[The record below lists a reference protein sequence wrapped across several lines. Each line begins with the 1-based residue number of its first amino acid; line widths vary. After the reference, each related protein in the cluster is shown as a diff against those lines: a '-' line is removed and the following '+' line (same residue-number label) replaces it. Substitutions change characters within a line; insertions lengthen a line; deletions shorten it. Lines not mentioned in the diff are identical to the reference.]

1 MESTLNAQ
9 IIRENGKKSRFR
21 EVNKKQDYFFVFLAY
36 RGSFRLKGG
45 NGEIIAVSEAYAS
58 KEATADSGMES
69 VKKNA
74 HTAKVVK
81 MKEKYSKFL
90 NLLVFSLL
98 F

>member
-1 MESTLNAQ
+1 M
-9 IIRENGKKSRFR
+9 
-21 EVNKKQDYFFVFLAY
+21 AY
-36 RGSFRLKGG
+36 RGNFKLKAG
-45 NGEIIAVSEAYAS
+45 NAEIIAVSEAYAS

-90 NLLVFSLL
+90 NLLFFLSC
-98 F
+98 FGFRGYPREPSGKY